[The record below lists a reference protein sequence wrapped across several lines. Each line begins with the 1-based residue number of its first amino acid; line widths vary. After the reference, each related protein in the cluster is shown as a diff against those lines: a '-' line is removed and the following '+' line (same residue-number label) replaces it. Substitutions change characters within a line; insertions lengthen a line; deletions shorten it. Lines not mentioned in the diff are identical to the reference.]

1 MSERQV
7 SEKATS
13 QQTPQEPL
21 AASTFEP
28 RQEVVAQKRSKLQP
42 RLLALTVGGV
52 FLAYSLFFLLTAR
65 SVTITADTMAALEI
79 RVSGLNIPFGDRLL
93 MRPGSYALSVAADGY
108 YPFEGTL
115 EVDTSDVQNRSVYL
129 TPLPGT
135 LILET
140 QPAGATVDIDG
151 QVIGTTPLTLEE
163 IAAGDVTIK
172 LSRERYIAVDD
183 VIAVEG
189 RGVTQRYSKDLVPGW
204 ARVSVDVVPERVE
217 FRIDG
222 EPLAQTADIL
232 EVMAGSR
239 QLTLSAPG
247 YVSQTIDVNAIANTD
262 LDLGTVELVAA
273 EGILRLTSKP
283 SGASVTRDG
292 RFVGTTPVDVTMS
305 PNVNHQIVLRRAGYQ
320 PSEFETALDKG
331 ASEQRAVTLKPTLG
345 DVTIQITPA
354 NARIA
359 VNGIDQGAG
368 STTLSL
374 PSIEQRIVIS
384 APGYAS
390 VERTVTP
397 RAGLAQRLEI
407 DLLTE
412 EEARKAAIKPKL
424 LTSLGQTLLL
434 IDPLVEPVNEF
445 TLGAPRRD
453 AGRGANEVERAVRLT
468 RAFYM
473 ATTEVTN
480 AQFRQFTTD
489 HDSGQAGGKSLN
501 REHQPA
507 VGLSWQ
513 QAASFCNW
521 LSAREGLAPFYKER
535 DGIVVGFDK
544 SSTGYRLPSEAEWA
558 FASRVQG
565 KEVWRFAWG
574 EAWPPKDNSAN
585 LADGASAIV
594 TGRIL
599 NGYSDGEI
607 VSAEVG
613 KFPANPRGLYDLGG
627 NVSEWV
633 NDVYRIPVPGEAVE
647 ENPLGDEQGD
657 NFTIRGA
664 SWSLSRLRELRLTYR
679 DYGERGRDDVGFR
692 VARYAE

>member
-1 MSERQV
+1 MKEREVPAPATERQT
-7 SEKATS
+7 A
-13 QQTPQEPL
+13 QETL
-21 AASTFEP
+21 AAAAFEP
-28 RQEVVAQKRSKLQP
+28 RQEVAAEGRSRLQP
-42 RLLALTVGGV
+42 RLMILALGGAI
-52 FLAYSLFFLLTAR
+52 LAYSLFFLLTAR
-65 SVTITADTMAALEI
+65 SVTINADTETPI
-79 RVSGLNIPFGDRLL
+79 DVRVGGLNLPFGDRLL
-93 MRPGSYALSVAADGY
+93 MRPGTYSLDVMADGY
-108 YPFEGTL
+108 YPFTGTL
-115 EVDTSDVQNRSVYL
+115 DVDTADVQNRSVNL
-129 TPLPGT
+129 IPLPGT

-140 QPAGATVDIDG
+140 QPAGATVAIDG
-151 QVIGTTPLTLEE
+151 KTVGTTPLTLEE
-163 IAAGDVTIK
+163 IAAGDVRLE
-172 LSRERYIAVDD
+172 LSSERYLTLED
-183 VIAVEG
+183 VLTVEG
-189 RGVTQRYSKDLVPGW
+189 RGITQRYSKDLIPGW
-204 ARVSVDVVPERVE
+204 ARVSLSTIPDSIE
-217 FRIDG
+217 FTLDG
-222 EPLAQTADIL
+222 QPLTKTGDIL
-232 EVMAGSR
+232 EIMAGSR
-239 QLTLSAPG
+239 QLTLSAAG
-247 YVSQTIDVNAIANTD
+247 YVSRTIELDAVANTD
-262 LDLGTVELVAA
+262 LDLGAVELAAA
-273 EGILRLTSKP
+273 EGVLRLTSQP

-292 RFVGTTPVDVTMS
+292 QFVGTTPVDVAMS

-320 PSEFETALDKG
+320 ANTFRASLEKG
-331 ASEQRAVTLKPTLG
+331 STEQKAITLKPTLG
-345 DVTIQITPA
+345 DVNVQITPA

-359 VNGIDQGAG
+359 VNGVDQGVG
-368 STTLSL
+368 SSTLSL
-374 PSIEQRIVIS
+374 PSVEQTILVS

-390 VERTVTP
+390 VERKVTP
-397 RAGLAQRLEI
+397 RAGLAQRLKI

-434 IDPLVEPVNEF
+434 IDPLVEPINEF

-453 AGRGANEVERAVRLT
+453 AGRGANEVERPVRLT

-480 AQFRQFTTD
+480 AQFRQFTAD

-507 VGLSWQ
+507 VDLSWQ

-521 LSAREGLAPFYKER
+521 LSTREGLEPFYKER
-535 DGIVVGFDK
+535 DGIIIGFDAA
-544 SSTGYRLPSEAEWA
+544 STGYRLPSEAEWA

-565 KEVWRFAWG
+565 EEIWRFAWG
-574 EAWPPKDNSAN
+574 EAWPPADNSAN

-599 NGYSDGEI
+599 NGYSDGAV

-647 ENPLGDEQGD
+647 ENPLGDAQGD